1 MNLEEGQDLQIDAS
15 ERGGAE
21 KIKVDWLEKAKL
33 VFVCLL
39 IFTATIAFAF
49 SLRILFILSPHL
61 AVILGLFTFIGISL
75 WNLRQM
81 QEVNPKTL
89 EATALVL

>member
-1 MNLEEGQDLQIDAS
+1 MNAS
-15 ERGGAE
+15 ETGGVE

-49 SLRILFILSPHL
+49 SLRILFIMSPHL
-61 AVILGLFTFIGISL
+61 AVILGLFAFVGINL
-75 WNLRQM
+75 WNWYM
-81 QEVNPKTL
+81 KSEVDPKIIL
-89 EATALVL
+89 

>member
-1 MNLEEGQDLQIDAS
+1 MNAS
-15 ERGGAE
+15 ETGGVE

-61 AVILGLFTFIGISL
+61 AVILGLFTFIGINL
-75 WNLRQM
+75 WNWYM
-81 QEVNPKTL
+81 QSEVDPKTIL
-89 EATALVL
+89 LKIKSTPKK